1 MNSNI
6 LNLRHLTVLFILC
19 TAFLGGAIP
28 AFAQQG
34 GKKMTGQVID
44 ENKEPMI
51 GVSILIVGTSTGT
64 VTDFD
69 GNYTLNVPKDS
80 KELQFSYVGYE
91 TKVIAIPANGNVLNV
106 QMKSDSQVLSDV
118 VVIGYGTQ
126 RKSDLTGS
134 VTNVSSKDFN
144 MGLVS
149 SPEQLIN
156 GKISGVQIM
165 SNSGSPTSGSTIRV
179 RGGASLN
186 ASNDPLI
193 VLDGV
198 PLEQGGISGN
208 DGNFLSLINPND
220 IESMTILKDASS
232 TAIYGSRASNGVIL
246 ITTKK
251 GSSDKMK
258 ITFSTT
264 NSIQTRT
271 KLADMLSYDQF
282 VNTIRTQGTARKRV
296 AIIEPSEGSPAA
308 EIGLKAGDIIME
320 INGKDMAQ
328 GDRIPNDLTSY
339 VSDNLRGEPGTTCVL
354 KVERPTSDST
364 YVPMEFKITRSTIRT
379 NPVPYYGIVG
389 NNVGYIVISTF
400 AIENCS
406 KDIKKALIELKQQGA
421 KSIVLDLR
429 GNGGGLLG
437 EAVNVV
443 NFFVPKGKEIV
454 VTKGKIKQAGTTYK
468 TMNEPVD
475 TEIPLAVLVD
485 GSTASAS
492 EIVSGSLQDL
502 DRAIVVGSRT
512 YGKGLVQVPRE
523 LPYNSSMKVTTAK
536 YYIPSGRC
544 IQAIDYAK
552 RNADGSVARTPDSL
566 TNVFHTAAGR
576 EVRDGGGIR
585 PDVEVKVE
593 NFPNIMFYLLNDDM
607 IFDYATQYCI
617 KHSQVGEVKD
627 FTITDADYVDFKKM
641 LHKRKF
647 TYDRQSEK
655 MLKNLKEIAEFEGY
669 MDGAKEEFA
678 ALETK
683 LTHNLDHELDRFSKE
698 IKDAI
703 AQEILKRYY
712 FQRGAILQRLKDDPD
727 LKKAIETLNNQSE
740 YSKILSVMK

>member
-1 MNSNI
+1 
-6 LNLRHLTVLFILC
+6 
-19 TAFLGGAIP
+19 
-28 AFAQQG
+28 
-34 GKKMTGQVID
+34 
-44 ENKEPMI
+44 MI
-51 GVSILIVGTSTGT
+51 CVG
-64 VTDFD
+64 
-69 GNYTLNVPKDS
+69 
-80 KELQFSYVGYE
+80 
-91 TKVIAIPANGNVLNV
+91 
-106 QMKSDSQVLSDV
+106 
-118 VVIGYGTQ
+118 
-126 RKSDLTGS
+126 LTGS
-134 VTNVSSKDFN
+134 ALFSFN
-144 MGLVS
+144 KGDDRNFQIAKNLDIFNAIFKELDMFYVDTID
-149 SPEQLIN
+149 PEKVIKYGIDAMLAQTDPYTEYYPEEDNTL
-156 GKISGVQIM
+156 KEM
-165 SNSGSPTSGSTIRV
+165 TSGKF
-179 RGGASLN
+179 
-186 ASNDPLI
+186 
-193 VLDGV
+193 
-198 PLEQGGISGN
+198 GGI
-208 DGNFLSLINPND
+208 
-220 IESMTILKDASS
+220 
-232 TAIYGSRASNGVIL
+232 GSVIRYY
-246 ITTKK
+246 TP
-251 GSSDKMK
+251 
-258 ITFSTT
+258 
-264 NSIQTRT
+264 
-271 KLADMLSYDQF
+271 
-282 VNTIRTQGTARKRV
+282 RKRV

-585 PDVEVKVE
+585 PDIAVKQE
-593 NFPNIMFYLLNDDM
+593 KLPNILFYLVNDNL
-607 IFDYATQYCI
+607 IFNYATDYCL
-617 KHSQVGEVKD
+617 KHPTISSAEQFE
-627 FTITDADYVDFKKM
+627 ITDADYADFKAMVK
-641 LHKRKF
+641 KADFK
-647 TYDRQSEK
+647 YDQQTEK
-655 MLKNLKEIAEFEGY
+655 MLKNLKEMAEFEGY
-669 MDGAKEEFA
+669 LTDASKEFE
-678 ALETK
+678 ALEKK
-683 LTHNLDHELDRFSKE
+683 LSHNLDRDLDHFSKDIKSMIAVE
-698 IKDAI
+698 II
-703 AQEILKRYY
+703 KRYY
-712 FQRGAILQRLKDDPD
+712 FQRGSIIQQLKDDDD
-727 LKKAIETLNNQSE
+727 LKEAV
-740 YSKILSVMK
+740 KILTAPEKYKEMLTAPAVTSMSLQQRKETAPVFLSTATRANEHVYDEIV